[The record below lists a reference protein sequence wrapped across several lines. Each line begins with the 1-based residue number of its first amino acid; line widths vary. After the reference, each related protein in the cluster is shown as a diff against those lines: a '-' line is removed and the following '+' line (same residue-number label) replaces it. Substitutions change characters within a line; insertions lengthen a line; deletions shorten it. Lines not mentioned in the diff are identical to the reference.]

1 MASYN
6 NCYGNIV
13 YSRLSRR
20 LRELIMGIA
29 MSGTRVD
36 QRKYRTLLYY
46 DTKDNIAYCVHYEKQ
61 SSLFNFELKWLHT
74 I

>member
-13 YSRLSRR
+13 YSKRLS
-20 LRELIMGIA
+20 EVIMDIP
-29 MSGTRVD
+29 MSGTSVD
-36 QRKYRTLLYY
+36 QRKYRTLLHY
-46 DTKDNIAYCVHYEKQ
+46 DTKNNIAYCAHYGKQ

>member
-13 YSRLSRR
+13 YSRLIRR
-20 LRELIMGIA
+20 LSELTMVIA
-29 MSGTRVD
+29 MSGISVD
-36 QRKYRTLLYY
+36 QREDIEQCYVMTQR
-46 DTKDNIAYCVHYEKQ
+46 I
-61 SSLFNFELKWLHT
+61 